1 MRSAKPATARRPTAR
16 VASST
21 PWRLGPS
28 STGSRTRW
36 RREAMTALASL
47 AACRWAAL
55 GPAAAEQLADM
66 LLDDNEGVRLCA
78 LACLRRLAG
87 SAPAIRLSLDS
98 LHTILGT
105 LGDAS
110 EEVRRQSRVLV
121 TELRLEG
128 HRLLRLC
135 IEELVASLRRQPE
148 DEGEVLGTFAKLGC
162 NNAAAIECRIL
173 DLSLQAEASLK
184 LGASIDGAQYAAY
197 INLFCG
203 AASARPSIVL
213 LFPDSL
219 LRHSCLLR
227 HKLRPPAAELPSRGN
242 PSLLGR
248 VAAQRNVGR
257 SPDSLV
263 ARIASEAAALAE
275 GAATS
280 AYHAASLSCSDALEL
295 LRGCL
300 NDLDVLG
307 CRLDG
312 KAAQATARYWALHV
326 RCLQLLFELGLRG
339 GAVAGGP
346 AQAVAS
352 ADAREELKL
361 LTWRLEWC
369 FVGHPA
375 AHLHCIRE
383 LRQASSLMIAH
394 GAEIQGKTREE
405 DTKTR
410 RTRNGVLEDANALDD
425 SRDHKGAKELGGGTL
440 PSCWWPARPPPW
452 PSPIEIRAAL
462 VVSRPDAAG
471 RSHEFIPGLPVGI
484 LVEVT
489 LCNVGPGDV
498 VFVQTELPGAEPQH
512 HALPAPAR
520 DDEPTVSGSSHVTA
534 VVELRGL
541 PTATSNLCAKV
552 GLVLDAGEGST
563 TSDEQAGR
571 RNRLRR
577 GLRGLAIPLC
587 KAVDVSLSA
596 IHTPERV
603 QQSRGPGRNYGALK
617 T

>member
-1 MRSAKPATARRPTAR
+1 MAAGAFVHGLEDEMTEHQQYDAEERA
-16 VASST
+16 VQV
-21 PWRLGPS
+21 
-28 STGSRTRW
+28 
-36 RREAMTALASL
+36 RREAMAALASL
-47 AACRWAAL
+47 AACRWPAL
-55 GPAAAEQLADM
+55 GPPAAEQLANM
-66 LLDDNEGVRLCA
+66 LLDDNEGARLCA

-98 LHTILGT
+98 LHTILGA

-135 IEELVASLRRQPE
+135 IEELVASLRRQPK
-148 DEGEVLGTFAKLGC
+148 DEGEVLGTLAKLGC

-173 DLSLQAEASLK
+173 DLSSQAEASLK
-184 LGASIDGAQYAAY
+184 LGAGIDGALYAAY
-197 INLFCG
+197 LNLLCG

-227 HKLRPPAAELPSRGN
+227 HKLRPPAAALPSRGD

-248 VAAQRNVGR
+248 AAAHRNVGHA
-257 SPDSLV
+257 PDSMV
-263 ARIASEAAALAE
+263 ARVASEVAALAE

-280 AYHAASLSCSDALEL
+280 AYRAGSLSRSGALKL

-307 CRLDG
+307 CQLDG
-312 KAAQATARYWALHV
+312 EAAQAAARYWALHV
-326 RCLQLLFELGLRG
+326 RCLQLLFEAGHRG
-339 GAVAGGP
+339 GDAAGGP

-352 ADAREELKL
+352 AAAREELKL
-361 LTWRLEWC
+361 LTWRLERC

-375 AHLHCIRE
+375 AHLQCIRE
-383 LRQASSLMIAH
+383 LRQASSLAVAH
-394 GAEIQGKTREE
+394 GAESQGKAKEE
-405 DTKTR
+405 DTKSR
-410 RTRNGVLEDANALDD
+410 RTRNGVLEDANICGD
-425 SRDHKGAKELGGGTL
+425 SEVHKGAKELGGTL

-452 PSPIEIRAAL
+452 PSPVEIGAAL
-462 VVSRPDAAG
+462 VVPRPDAAG
-471 RSHEFIPGLPVGI
+471 RSRKFIPGLPVGI

-489 LCNVGPGDV
+489 LRNVGPGDI
-498 VFVQTELPGAEPQH
+498 VFVQTELPGAAPQH

-520 DDEPTVSGSSHVTA
+520 DDDPTVSGCSHVTA

-541 PTATSNLCAKV
+541 PIASGNLCAKLR
-552 GLVLDAGEGST
+552 LVLDAGENSAT
-563 TSDEQAGR
+563 NDKQAGR
-571 RNRLRR
+571 SRRLRR
-577 GLRGLAIPLC
+577 GLRNLAIPLC
-587 KAVDVSLSA
+587 EAVDVSLSVK
-596 IHTPERV
+596 HSPERV
-603 QQSRGPGRNYGALK
+603 QQGRGLGHY
-617 T
+617 